1 MKSPTPPTPKVDL
14 SRRSRFGLR
23 GRMASNAALLG
34 GSKIVSAVL
43 GFATLAIA
51 AKAMDD
57 ITAFGTLL
65 FIHAYM
71 LFFSELASFK
81 TWQAIIRFGS
91 DEIAT
96 VDPERSALVFAS
108 DDVTDENPKR
118 LAQLFKTG
126 LVLDALAALAAFL
139 IAIISVNFYMWLNS
153 FMSKDPAPDLSRLPE
168 GWTLSTLIIGY
179 CSVILF
185 RQMNVATGIFRLF
198 DKFAVLALRGLVMPT
213 VRFIGA
219 LVAWHQG
226 WGLLGFVCIWYAA
239 SLLSYLVL
247 IGFGFFEVW
256 KRGFWPLIKS
266 VKICRSAD
274 FPELYPFLLKAN
286 IDSTLRNFKRNFP
299 SIIVMLLLGPVA
311 IAIYR
316 VAEEIS
322 KVLAR
327 GVALFDQILFPEL
340 SRMASEVDFKAL
352 KRTSLKTAI
361 GIGIAGL
368 FFSSVMFFF
377 GESIIALA
385 FDESLTGAATLSIML
400 LISSSL
406 IGIALPFYTV
416 FYVLTRP
423 GLAIWVRLIGVSV
436 FIGLF
441 FGLVESLGLY
451 AIGWAAIIAAL
462 IEAGLVFILGTHLIK
477 SSKRKSSGAR

>member
-34 GSKIVSAVL
+34 GSKIISAVL

-57 ITAFGTLL
+57 ITTFGTLL

-91 DEIAT
+91 DEIAN
-96 VDPERSALVFAS
+96 VDPQRSALVFDA
-108 DDVTDENPKR
+108 DEITDENPKR

-126 LVLDALAALAAFL
+126 LILDALAALAAFL
-139 IAIISVNFYMWLNS
+139 IAIFSLEFYTWLNNIL
-153 FMSKDPAPDLSRLPE
+153 SKGTAPDLSGLPE

-185 RQMNVATGIFRLF
+185 RQMNVSTGIFRLF
-198 DKFAVLALRGLVMPT
+198 DKFAVLAFRGLVMPS
-213 VRFIGA
+213 VRFIGV

-226 WGLLGFVCIWYAA
+226 WGLFGFVCIWYAA

-247 IGFGFFEVW
+247 MGFGFFEVW
-256 KRGFWPLIKS
+256 KRGFWPLMKS
-266 VKICRSAD
+266 EKICQSVD
-274 FPELYPFLLKAN
+274 FPELYPFLIKTN
-286 IDSTLRNFKRNFP
+286 IDSTLRNFQKNFP
-299 SIIVMLLLGPVA
+299 SIAVMLLLGPVA

-327 GVALFDQILFPEL
+327 GIALFDQILFPEL
-340 SRMASEVDFKAL
+340 SRMASEVDFETL
-352 KRTSLKTAI
+352 KRTSLKTAM

-368 FFSSVMFFF
+368 FFSSIMLIF
-377 GESIIALA
+377 GEYIIARA
-385 FDESLTGAATLSIML
+385 FDEGLSGAATLSVML
-400 LISSSL
+400 LVSSSL

-423 GLAIWVRLIGVSV
+423 GLAIWVRLIGVTI
-436 FIGLF
+436 FISLF
-441 FGLVESLGLY
+441 FVLSRSLGLY
-451 AIGWAAIIAAL
+451 AIGWAAIIAAI
-462 IEAGLVFILGTHLIK
+462 IEVVLVFTLGTRLIK
-477 SSKRKSSGAR
+477 ASQRKTSGSR